1 MRTFVAVVLLLLGAS
16 TATLPAQTEQGSA
29 IFAVVM
35 TRHGV
40 RSFTKP
46 PAAYTWLDW
55 SPVAPGFLTAHGY
68 KLMTFLGKYYRDYFA
83 SIGLSINCASHGM
96 YVYADV
102 DQRTLE
108 TGRALIE
115 GACGSPDA
123 VPLYHDAAIGPGVS
137 DPLFDGSDWLIPAG
151 KVDTAASIAS
161 VTAAAP
167 KPPSL
172 VVTQNAAAFAA
183 LQYLLDAQCSGT
195 CPRADAGPS
204 EITAK
209 PGGLAAMRG
218 PLAVGEGYVESMFLE
233 RAQCAPLSEA
243 FRFHQTEW
251 LRTTEYQINARN
263 AYNASVKGGN
273 VFAHIVGLLQAKA
286 GMPHP
291 DVSVPDVSQAN
302 VVMISGHD
310 TQIGALGGILG
321 TPMNGA
327 PPGGALVFE
336 LYRRA
341 SGEYHVR
348 VQFVHETWPQLE
360 SNSPVQNGVMNEY
373 DDGDYDLATLSALAH
388 GFAQRGFVLHDWTAQ
403 SDAPVTLA
411 PLADPKW
418 TSCNP

>member
-1 MRTFVAVVLLLLGAS
+1 MRTLLACGLLFVLAS
-16 TATLPAQTEQGSA
+16 SALPAQTEQGTA

-46 PAAYTWLDW
+46 PPSYTWLDW

-68 KLMTFLGKYYRDYFA
+68 KLMTFLGNYYRDYFA
-83 SIGLSINCASHGM
+83 SIGLPVNCASHGM

-151 KVDTAASIAS
+151 KIDTAASIAS
-161 VTAAAP
+161 VAAAAP

-172 VVTQNAAAFAA
+172 VVSQNAAAFAA

-209 PGGLAAMRG
+209 PGGLAALRG

-233 RAQCAPLSEA
+233 RAQCAPLPDA

-251 LRTTEYQINARN
+251 LRTTEYEINARN

-273 VFAHIVGLLQAKA
+273 VFAHIVGLLQEKA
-286 GMPHP
+286 GVPHP
-291 DVSVPDVSQAN
+291 DVSVPDVSQVN
-302 VVMISGHD
+302 VVMLAGHD

-321 TPMNGA
+321 TSMNGA

-341 SGEYHVR
+341 SGDYHVQM
-348 VQFVHETWPQLE
+348 QFVHETWPQLL
-360 SNSPVQNGVMNEY
+360 SNSPVQNGIMNEY
-373 DDGDYDLATLSALAH
+373 FDGDFDLATLSALAH
-388 GFAQRGFVLHDWTAQ
+388 GFAQRGFVLHDWTKA
-403 SDAPVTLA
+403 SDAPVDLA
-411 PLADPKW
+411 PLVDPPW
-418 TSCNP
+418 TKCN

>member
-1 MRTFVAVVLLLLGAS
+1 MLLSAPSVA
-16 TATLPAQTEQGSA
+16 LPDPAGPGKA
-29 IFAVVM
+29 IFAIVV

-46 PAAYTWLDW
+46 PPAYTWLDW

-68 KLMTFLGKYYRDYFA
+68 RLMTFLGQYYRHYFT
-83 SIGLSINCASHGM
+83 SIGIPVNCASHGI

-123 VPLYHDAAIGPGVS
+123 VPLYHDAAIGPGVN

-161 VTAAAP
+161 VAAAAP
-167 KPPSL
+167 DPPSL
-172 VVTQNAAAFAA
+172 VVSQNAAHFAA

-209 PGGLAAMRG
+209 PGGLAALRG

-233 RAQCAPLSEA
+233 RAQCAPLSDW
-243 FRFHQTEW
+243 FRFHETEW
-251 LRTTEYQINARN
+251 LRTIEYEINARN
-263 AYNASVKGGN
+263 AYNASVKGAN
-273 VFAHIVGLLQAKA
+273 IFAHIVGLLQAKA

-291 DVSVPDVSQAN
+291 DVSIPDISQTT
-302 VVMISGHD
+302 VVMLSGHD
-310 TQIGALGGILG
+310 TQIGALGGILDVS
-321 TPMNGA
+321 TNGA
-327 PPGGALVFE
+327 PPGGAYVFE

-341 SGEYHVR
+341 SGAYHVV
-348 VQFVHETWPQLE
+348 VQSVHETWPQLV
-360 SNSPVQNGVMNEY
+360 SNSSVHDGVMNDY
-373 DDGDYDLATLSALAH
+373 YAGDYNLADLSERAH
-388 GFAQRGFVLHDWTAQ
+388 DLAQRGFVMHDWTPA
-403 SDAPVTLA
+403 SDAPVKLA
-411 PLADPKW
+411 PLVDPPW
-418 TSCNP
+418 TKCSP